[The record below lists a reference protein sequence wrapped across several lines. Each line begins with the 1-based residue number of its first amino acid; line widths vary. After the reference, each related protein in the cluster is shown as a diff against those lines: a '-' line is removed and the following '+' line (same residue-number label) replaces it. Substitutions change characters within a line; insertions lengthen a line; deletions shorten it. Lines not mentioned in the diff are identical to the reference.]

1 VKLLSAASR
10 LTAVG
15 LVLAGTLHLAAGS
28 GWAGEG
34 GSTWRATYD
43 EVMLWLNFGIL
54 AFLLVKYGRGPLIA
68 FLKGEAQR
76 TAEEIE
82 RTENRKRQM
91 DEKVLEMTAA
101 AENRRARLQALK
113 ERLIQEGERNR
124 REIIESARRD
134 SRTLLEQTRMGID
147 HQIDEARQQ
156 LKAELIDRAVEAAL
170 ERLPGVITADD
181 QKKLVETFIQEA

>member
-10 LTAVG
+10 LAVVG
-15 LVLAGTLHLAAGS
+15 LVLAGTLHLTAGS
-28 GWAGEG
+28 GWAAEG
-34 GSTWRATYD
+34 GSTWRAAYD

-82 RTENRKRQM
+82 QAEKSKRRM
-91 DEKVLEMTAA
+91 DEKVLEMTTA

-113 ERLIQEGERNR
+113 ERLIREGERKR
-124 REIIESARRD
+124 REIIDSARRD
-134 SRTLLEQTRMGID
+134 SRILLEQTQVGID
-147 HQIDEARQQ
+147 HQINDAKQQ

-181 QKKLVETFIQEA
+181 QKKLVETFIQKA

>member
-1 VKLLSAASR
+1 MKLLSAASR
-10 LTAVG
+10 LAAVG
-15 LVLAGTLHLAAGS
+15 LVLAAALHLTAVS

-34 GSTWRATYD
+34 GSTWRAAYD

-54 AFLLVKYGRGPLIA
+54 AFLLVKYGRRPLIA

-101 AENRRARLQALK
+101 AENRRVRLQALK
-113 ERLIQEGERNR
+113 ERLIQEGERKR
-124 REIIESARRD
+124 REIIDSARRD
-134 SRTLLEQTRMGID
+134 SRILLEQTQMGIE
-147 HQIDEARQQ
+147 HQINDARQQ

>member
-1 VKLLSAASR
+1 MKLLSAASR
-10 LTAVG
+10 LAAVG
-15 LVLAGTLHLAAGS
+15 LVLAAALHLTAGS
-28 GWAGEG
+28 CWAGDGE
-34 GSTWRATYD
+34 STWRAAYD